1 MDFST
6 RMAIGKDTALR
17 LILIDDQA
25 NEAEAMVSAL
35 RNAGIA
41 VRPQRLED
49 LEALAQAL
57 AQQQVDLVLAEHAS
71 SRMPFEE
78 VATVVMG
85 CGRDVPLLA
94 VLDGITDETL
104 DDVQQQGAQGV
115 ALRNRPL
122 QFLKAVRTVWH
133 DLDARRSQRQL
144 EAQMRETERRCDM
157 LIDSSREPI
166 AYIHEG
172 MHIRANQAYL
182 EMFGFDHFEDV
193 EGMSL
198 LDLVAPRH
206 VAAFKDLL
214 KRLSKGET
222 PPPRYELTARDV
234 DGHEFPAV
242 MEFSLAH
249 YEGEPCQ
256 QVVFRR
262 QAVGVDPELARQM
275 EELKQRDPA
284 TGLLNRP
291 TFLTRLDAAVADAA
305 GQGSTHGLLLVEP
318 DHFARLL
325 DVIGLDAADALMA
338 AMGRRLAETAPDA
351 EIGRFGEHQLALLAR
366 GSDHQA
372 TSLLAERVRQ
382 AFTGHVL
389 EVGDS
394 SLNATVSI
402 GGVQIGEKIASTS
415 QVLARA
421 AQGVASAVGVGGNR
435 IELFDPGAVDRVE
448 QERIAAWVARIE
460 DAIAN
465 DGFHL
470 DFQPVI
476 ALAGD
481 GKETYEVF
489 LRVAGSDGEP
499 VASDVFLPIAAEH
512 GLLGRIDRWAVAKA
526 IALIA
531 ARQRAG
537 KHTSMLLT
545 LSQEALRDATLAREV
560 GEQLRAAGVPG
571 EQLAL
576 GVPEAKVFTSLR
588 EAQEFAKV
596 LDSFGV
602 RTALARFGA
611 GLNSLQILEHFVPAL
626 IQVDADFL
634 QDLAKNPDSQAK
646 LKEIA
651 SRASELGIR
660 TIAPNVQDAS
670 SMTMLFSA
678 GVDYVQGDFLAPAGP
693 QMDYDFN

>member
-1 MDFST
+1 MT
-6 RMAIGKDTALR
+6 IGKDTALR
-17 LILIDDQA
+17 LILIDDQP

-41 VRPQRLED
+41 VRPQRPED
-49 LEALAQAL
+49 LDALAQSL
-57 AQQQVDLVLAEHAS
+57 AQHPVDLVLAEHAS
-71 SRMPFEE
+71 TRMPFDD

-94 VLDGITDETL
+94 VLDGVTDEVL
-104 DDVQQQGAQGV
+104 DSVQQQGAQGV

-122 QFLKAVRTVWH
+122 QFLKAVRAEWH

-182 EMFGFDHFEDV
+182 EMFGYDSFEDV

-206 VAAFKDLL
+206 VTDFKDLL
-214 KRLSKGET
+214 RRLSKGEA
-222 PPPRYELTARDV
+222 PPPRYELTARDI
-234 DGHEFPAV
+234 DGNDFPAV
-242 MEFSLAH
+242 MEFTSAH

-262 QAVGVDPELARQM
+262 QAADADPELARQV
-275 EELKQRDPA
+275 EELKQRDAA

-291 TFLTRLDAAVADAA
+291 TFLARLDAAVAEAA
-305 GQGSTHGLLLVEP
+305 GQAAKHGLLLVEP
-318 DHFARLL
+318 DHHAKLL
-325 DVIGLDAADALMA
+325 DVIGLDAADELMA
-338 AMGRRLAETAPDA
+338 AMGRRLAEVAPDA
-351 EIGRFGEHQLALLAR
+351 MLGRFGEHQLALLAR
-366 GSDHQA
+366 DSDHQA
-372 TSLLAERVRQ
+372 TSALAERVRL

-415 QVLARA
+415 QVLAKA
-421 AQGVASAVGVGGNR
+421 TQGVASAVGVGGNR
-435 IELFDPGAVDRVE
+435 VELFDPGAVDRAE

-465 DGFHL
+465 DGFHI
-470 DFQPVI
+470 DFQPMI

-481 GKETYEVF
+481 GKEAYEMF
-489 LRVAGSDGEP
+489 LSVEGSDGAP
-499 VASDVFLPIAAEH
+499 VPSRVFLPIAEEH
-512 GLLGRIDRWAVAKA
+512 GLLKRIDRWAVAKA
-526 IALIA
+526 AELIA
-531 ARQRAG
+531 GRQRAG
-537 KHTSMLLT
+537 KRTSLL
-545 LSQEALRDATLAREV
+545 LNVSQEAVLDPQMAFQV
-560 GEQLRAAGVPG
+560 GELLHGAGVPG
-571 EQLAL
+571 ELLVLA
-576 GVPEAKVFTSLR
+576 VPEAKVFTNLL

-596 LDSFGV
+596 LGSFGG
-602 RTALARFGA
+602 RMALARFGA
-611 GLNSLQILEHFVPAL
+611 GLNSLQILDHFVPAL
-626 IQVDADFL
+626 IQVDADFMN
-634 QDLAKNPDSQAK
+634 DLARNPGSQAK

-651 SRASELGIR
+651 TRGAELDIR
-660 TIAPNVQDAS
+660 TIVPNVQDAA
-670 SMTMLFSA
+670 SMTLLFSA

-693 QMDYDFN
+693 EMNYDFS

>member
-1 MDFST
+1 
-6 RMAIGKDTALR
+6 MAIGKDTALR

-49 LEALAQAL
+49 LDALAQSL
-57 AQQQVDLVLAEHAS
+57 AQQPVDLVLAEHAS
-71 SRMPFEE
+71 TRMPFDD
-78 VATVVMG
+78 VATEVMG

-94 VLDGITDETL
+94 VLDGVTDEVL
-104 DDVQQQGAQGV
+104 DSVQQQGAQGV

-122 QFLKAVRTVWH
+122 QFLKAVRDEWH

-182 EMFGFDHFEDV
+182 EMFGYDSFEDI

-206 VAAFKDLL
+206 VAEFKDVLR
-214 KRLSKGET
+214 RLSKGEA
-222 PPPRYELTARDV
+222 PPPRYELTARDI
-234 DGHEFPAV
+234 DGSDFPAV
-242 MEFSLAH
+242 MEFTSAH

-262 QAVGVDPELARQM
+262 QAADLDPELARQV
-275 EELKQRDPA
+275 EELKQRDAA

-291 TFLTRLDAAVADAA
+291 TFLGQLDAAVAEAA
-305 GQGSTHGLLLVEP
+305 SQGAKHGLLLVEP
-318 DHFARLL
+318 DHYAQLL
-325 DVIGLDAADALMA
+325 EVIGLDAADNLMA
-338 AMGRRLAETAPDA
+338 AMGRRLSEIAPQA
-351 EIGRFGEHQLALLAR
+351 AVGRFGEHQLAVLAR
-366 GSDHQA
+366 GSDHHA
-372 TSLLAERVRQ
+372 TSQLAEQVRQ

-389 EVGDS
+389 EVGQR

-415 QVLARA
+415 QVLAKA
-421 AQGVASAVGVGGNR
+421 TQGVASAIGVGGNR
-435 IELFDPGAVDRVE
+435 VELFDPGAVDRAE

-460 DAIAN
+460 DALQN

-470 DFQPVI
+470 EFQPII
-476 ALAGD
+476 ALTSD
-481 GKETYEVF
+481 GKETYQMF
-489 LRVAGSDGEP
+489 LRLQGSDG
-499 VASDVFLPIAAEH
+499 ASVESSVFLPIAEEH
-512 GLLGRIDRWAVAKA
+512 GLLARIDRWAVAKA
-526 IALIA
+526 THLIA
-531 ARQRAG
+531 DRQRAG
-537 KHTSMLLT
+537 KHTNLYLT
-545 LSQEALRDATLAREV
+545 VSREAMQDDGMPFFV
-560 GEQLRAAGVPG
+560 GEQVNAAGIPG
-571 EQLAL
+571 EQLIIA
-576 GVPEAKVFTSLR
+576 VQETKVFTNLR
-588 EAQEFAKV
+588 DAQQFAKV
-596 LDSFGV
+596 LADFGT
-602 RTALARFGA
+602 RTALSRFGA
-611 GLNSLQILEHFVPAL
+611 GLNSLQMLDHFVPAL
-626 IQVDADFL
+626 IKVDPQFMD
-634 QDLAKNPDSQAK
+634 DLAKNPDSQQT
-646 LKEIA
+646 LKDIA
-651 SRASELGIR
+651 NRASELGVR
-660 TIAPNVQDAS
+660 TIAPRVNDAS

-693 QMDYDFN
+693 EMNYDFN